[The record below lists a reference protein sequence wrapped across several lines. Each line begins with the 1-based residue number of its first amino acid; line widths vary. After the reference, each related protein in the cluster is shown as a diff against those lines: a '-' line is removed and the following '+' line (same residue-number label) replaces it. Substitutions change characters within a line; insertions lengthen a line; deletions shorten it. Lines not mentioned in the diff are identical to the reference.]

1 MVPNTLWTKQ
11 CDRIISLGY
20 PNVRVSRFTQIS
32 NSCILTSTPF
42 RIAWPLDTDQPGIA
56 TYLTLTLN
64 VAFQMVEIRTG
75 EEGLRP
81 LYRGVTPTGTEEAVA
96 AEARTIIR
104 NARGSEGEKKRKN
117 AEFIKDKWRK
127 EWEEGGDALTDL
139 RRLLTDC
146 SPRK

>member
-1 MVPNTLWTKQ
+1 MVPDALWTKQ
-11 CDRIISLGY
+11 CDRIISLGH
-20 PNVRVSRFTQIS
+20 PNVRISHFTKS
-32 NSCILTSTPF
+32 SSCILISTLF
-42 RIAWPLDTDQPGIA
+42 RIAWPLDADQPGIA
-56 TYLTLTLN
+56 AYLTLTLD

-75 EEGLRP
+75 EEGLKP

-104 NARGSEGEKKRKN
+104 SARGSEGEKKRQN
-117 AEFIKDKWRK
+117 AELIKDKWRK

-146 SPRK
+146 SSRK